1 MDARTALKIQGDQV
15 AALQSREEIQ
25 DTTFFAM
32 FFRKDVDQMIAGVDW
47 KVHGTPQ
54 VHKVSES
61 GRSEI
66 ARVDLNVVFAQRSN
80 HGFGHLTTGAEPKPE
95 NDTGAPSQT
104 SASATPVLADCPA
117 SESLVLKAATKEE
130 R

>member
-1 MDARTALKIQGDQV
+1 MDARTELKIQGDQV

-25 DTTFFAM
+25 STTFFAM
-32 FFRKDVDQMIAGVDW
+32 FFRKDVDQMFAGRDW

-66 ARVDLNVVFAQRSN
+66 ASVDVNGVFTQRSN
-80 HGFGHLTTGAEPKPE
+80 HGFGHLTTGAEPK
-95 NDTGAPSQT
+95 T
-104 SASATPVLADCPA
+104 TPHVRHLHGD
-117 SESLVLKAATKEE
+117 
-130 R
+130 